1 MDLNSIDLNLK
12 SSVNN
17 SKKSNN
23 RDWEKLFWQQQNM
36 SAVTHN
42 TRKEKLDINQSKVLD
57 TSTTE
62 SKVIVTSDA
71 DSVAKDVKTIIST
84 SGLNTTN
91 KISAKALINTD
102 TRVYQSN
109 QRALVES
116 KYSVQKEKNTSIV
129 TTNQRILESEAV
141 KTSMIHKDKK
151 EIKVWTSK
159 SFGSVDFKEKLA
171 NAFSFFGLNL
181 VELTVRGKKN

>member
-1 MDLNSIDLNLK
+1 
-12 SSVNN
+12 
-17 SKKSNN
+17 
-23 RDWEKLFWQQQNM
+23 
-36 SAVTHN
+36 
-42 TRKEKLDINQSKVLD
+42 
-57 TSTTE
+57 
-62 SKVIVTSDA
+62 
-71 DSVAKDVKTIIST
+71 
-84 SGLNTTN
+84 
-91 KISAKALINTD
+91 
-102 TRVYQSN
+102 VYQSN

-181 VELTVRGKKN
+181 VELTVRGKKH

>member
-17 SKKSNN
+17 SKKSSN
-23 RDWEKLFWQQQNM
+23 RDWEKSFWQQQNM
-36 SAVTHN
+36 TAVSHN
-42 TRKEKLDINQSKVLD
+42 KIQEKLDISQPKVLD
-57 TSTTE
+57 TSTTK
-62 SKVIVTSDA
+62 SKVTFKVDA
-71 DSVAKDVKTIIST
+71 DSVLKGIKLIEST
-84 SGLNTTN
+84 SGLNPTN
-91 KISAKALINTD
+91 KISAETLINTD

-116 KYSVQKEKNTSIV
+116 KYSVLKEKNTSIV
-129 TTNQRILESEAV
+129 TTNQRILESDAV

-151 EIKVWTSK
+151 EVKVWTSQI
-159 SFGSVDFKEKLA
+159 FGSVDFKEKLV

-181 VELTVRGKKN
+181 VELTVRGKKH